1 MNSGH
6 HRTPLR
12 NRYNKAV
19 ILNGDFVISRQ
30 PMNIA
35 DQLMIQV
42 PYGEKSESVSSLDY
56 FWDSE
61 QRGRDAFVIIQRT
74 ISGRGLFRFEGATH
88 EVAPGQAFIA
98 IIPESSSYRYPE
110 GGTEPW
116 VFSWINFYGPLG
128 LRLARDLR
136 TQYGPVLPLPERST
150 AELAFRALLHG
161 SRHEDFFTRSEA
173 AYGFMVRWHQQ
184 LQRPRESAD
193 VIEAGARYC
202 DTFFRLPLAVKE
214 LAAQGGM
221 SREHF
226 TRLFTQAKGISPA
239 AYLRNRRIVAAEEL
253 LRETALPLAEI
264 AVRCGFGSAR
274 MLTDSFRSL
283 RGVTPGAYR
292 KQSIQD

>member
-1 MNSGH
+1 
-6 HRTPLR
+6 
-12 NRYNKAV
+12 
-19 ILNGDFVISRQ
+19 
-30 PMNIA
+30 MNIG
-35 DQLMIQV
+35 DHLMIQV
-42 PYGEKSESVSSLDY
+42 PYGEQREITNSSDY
-56 FWDSE
+56 FWNSE
-61 QRGRDAFVIIQRT
+61 ARGKDPFVIIQRT
-74 ISGRGLFRFEGATH
+74 LSGRGIFEFEGTRH
-88 EVAPGQAFIA
+88 EVPQGHAFIA
-98 IIPESSSYRYPE
+98 IIPEASCYLYPRE
-110 GGTEPW
+110 GTEPW
-116 VFSWINFYGPLG
+116 VYSWLNFYGPLG
-128 LRLARDLR
+128 LQLARDLR
-136 TQYGPVLPLPERST
+136 AQHGPVLPLPERST
-150 AELAFRALLHG
+150 AELAFRALLQG
-161 SRHEDFFTRSEA
+161 SQNEDIFSRSEA

-253 LRETALPLAEI
+253 LRETALPLPEI

-292 KQSIQD
+292 KQSSQD